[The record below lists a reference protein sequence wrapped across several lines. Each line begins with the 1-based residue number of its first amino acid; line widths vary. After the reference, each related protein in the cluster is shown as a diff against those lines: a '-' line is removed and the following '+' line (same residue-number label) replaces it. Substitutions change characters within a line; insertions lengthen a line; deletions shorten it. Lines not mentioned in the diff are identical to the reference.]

1 MDNAVVDAARQ
12 ALGPVGVC
20 LPVSL
25 TSTPSADLQR
35 EAVGRLEH
43 AGYRAVWTNEV
54 IGKDAFVQLAMLLAA
69 TERMVFGTCIANI
82 WARSAQTTHA
92 ASAQLAQAYP
102 GRFVLGIGVGYPEQ
116 AASTG
121 QESGTPL
128 STMRDY
134 VDRMDSPTWPPAPDV
149 AYPRIVAANGPK
161 MLALAG
167 EIANGA
173 MPAGLPPEFTARA
186 RRLLGPDKLLVVGL
200 TVAPASDRDRAKAAA
215 RESISVRLGAPSYA
229 ARMAGLGYSVQDIAE
244 VSDRLVDALVAH
256 GDPAAVAAKV
266 REHLVAGADHV
277 TLLLPIGGEF
287 ATGVN
292 QLEHLAPAL
301 ADLVAGRT
309 RDTVRA

>member
-1 MDNAVVDAARQ
+1 MDNTVVHAARQ

-20 LPVSL
+20 LPVSF
-25 TSTPSADLQR
+25 TSAPDADLQR
-35 EAVGRLEH
+35 DAVGRLEQ

-82 WARSAQTTHA
+82 WARPAQTTHA
-92 ASAQLAQAYP
+92 AAAQLAQAYP
-102 GRFVLGIGVGYPEQ
+102 GRIVAGIGVGYPEQ

-121 QESGTPL
+121 QEFGTPL

-149 AYPRIVAANGPK
+149 AYPRIIAANGPK

-167 EIANGA
+167 EIADGA
-173 MPAGLPPEFTARA
+173 MPAGLPAELTAQA
-186 RRLLGPDKLLVVGL
+186 RQVLGPEKLLVIGL
-200 TVAPASDRDRAKAAA
+200 SVVSDPDADRAKATARAA
-215 RESISVRLGAPSYA
+215 VSGRLNAPSYA

-256 GDPAAVAAKV
+256 GDPAAIAAKV

-277 TLLLPIGGEF
+277 TLLLPIGGDF
-287 ATGVN
+287 ATGVD
-292 QLEHLAPAL
+292 QLERLAPAL
-301 ADLVAGRT
+301 GRL
-309 RDTVRA
+309 D